1 MASGAGG
8 VPEPHYVSVRAR
20 DEHIIVDGGELGSRV
35 HRIASMTALAELLF
49 THAGRQVLE
58 VAVGAVFESAAF
70 ELDEVL
76 NATSILLV
84 PKVVCKPISRRWDQM
99 VTQAD
104 IGAAVLPYPLV
115 HDDRTPEGAPFAIRL
130 MEANDA
136 DIVDLAI

>member
-35 HRIASMTALAELLF
+35 YRIASVTALAELLF

-58 VAVGAVFESAAF
+58 GALGAVFESAAF
-70 ELDEVL
+70 ELDEIL

-115 HDDRTPEGAPFAIRL
+115 HDDRSPFA
-130 MEANDA
+130 
-136 DIVDLAI
+136 

>member
-20 DEHIIVDGGELGSRV
+20 DEHIIIDGGELGSRV
-35 HRIASMTALAELLF
+35 YRIASTNALAELLF
-49 THAGRQVLE
+49 TQAGRQVLE
-58 VAVGAVFESAAF
+58 GALGAVFESAAF
-70 ELDEVL
+70 ELDEIL

-84 PKVVCKPISRRWDQM
+84 PKVVCKPISRRWDQI

-115 HDDRTPEGAPFAIRL
+115 HDDRTPEGGPFAIRL

>member
-35 HRIASMTALAELLF
+35 YRIASTNALAELLF
-49 THAGRQVLE
+49 TQAGRQVLE
-58 VAVGAVFESAAF
+58 GALGAVFESAAF
-70 ELDEVL
+70 ELDEVS

-84 PKVVCKPISRRWDQM
+84 PKVVCKPISRRWDQI

-115 HDDRTPEGAPFAIRL
+115 HDDRTPEGGPFAIRL